1 MFDPTSRYY
10 EIETVTLSVS
20 DAEGQKR
27 QIAYKRRRFIPSPE
41 GNIVLL
47 EHTVAQQDRLDNIAS
62 SYLGD
67 PTQFWRLCDVNH
79 VLQPWELTREP
90 GLRIKIALSKY

>member
-1 MFDPTSRYY
+1 MVDSTSRYY
-10 EIETVTLSVS
+10 EIETATLSVS
-20 DAEGQKR
+20 DVEGQKR
-27 QIAYKRRRFIPSPE
+27 QIAYKRRRFIPSSE

-47 EHTVAQQDRLDNIAS
+47 EHTVVQQDRLDNIANT
-62 SYLGD
+62 YLGD
-67 PTQFWRLCDVNH
+67 PTQFWRICDVNH